1 MQIRRVVPAVLIA
14 AVVAWGS
21 AATTAAPQSAPKSAA
36 QSAPA
41 PNPGSRIQRDA
52 DVAVDQPAP
61 HNGTGM
67 TTAYPFFADLKDL
80 RMIFRKRALHAG
92 ASIGAHTQ
100 EDDEIYYV
108 ISGTGA
114 YTLDGKTTSVSAG
127 TALLTRPGSTHSLK
141 QTGKDD
147 LVVLITYLNK

>member
-1 MQIRRVVPAVLIA
+1 MTIRRLVPAILIA
-14 AVVAWGS
+14 AAVAWGS
-21 AATTAAPQSAPKSAA
+21 AATTAAPRPAPQSKPG
-36 QSAPA
+36 
-41 PNPGSRIQRDA
+41 PNPGSRIQRDV
-52 DVAVDQPAP
+52 DVAVDQPGP
-61 HNGTGM
+61 HDGTGM

-92 ASIGAHTQ
+92 TSIGAHTQ

-127 TALLTRPGSTHSLK
+127 TALLTRPGSRHSLK

>member
-1 MQIRRVVPAVLIA
+1 MTIRRLVPAILVA
-14 AVVAWGS
+14 TAVAWGS
-21 AATTAAPQSAPKSAA
+21 AATPAALQSAPQSA
-36 QSAPA
+36 QA

-52 DVAVDQPAP
+52 DVAVEQPGP
-61 HNGTGM
+61 HDGTGM

>member
-1 MQIRRVVPAVLIA
+1 MTIRRLVPAILIA
-14 AVVAWGS
+14 AAVAWGS
-21 AATTAAPQSAPKSAA
+21 AATTAAPRPAPQSKPG
-36 QSAPA
+36 
-41 PNPGSRIQRDA
+41 PNPGSRIQRDV
-52 DVAVDQPAP
+52 DVAVDQPGP
-61 HNGTGM
+61 HDGTGM

-100 EDDEIYYV
+100 DDDEIYYV

>member
-1 MQIRRVVPAVLIA
+1 MTIRRLVPAILVA
-14 AVVAWGS
+14 TAVAWGS
-21 AATTAAPQSAPKSAA
+21 AATPAALQSAP

-52 DVAVDQPAP
+52 DVAVEQPGP
-61 HNGTGM
+61 HDGTGM